1 MLQTLDSEI
10 CECYRHAA
18 ECSRSAAQSR
28 DSLTK
33 QDFLDNWLFLAR
45 GYEFADRLRNF
56 AEPSNRRNR
65 KRIQEVAFGT
75 PFSSHSN
82 QSDLV
87 DHGLAEKECEYAEL
101 V

>member
-18 ECSRSAAQSR
+18 ECTRSAAQSR

-33 QDFLDNWLFLAR
+33 QDFLDMERRWLFLAR
-45 GYEFADRLRNF
+45 GYKFADRLWNF

-65 KRIQEVAFGT
+65 KRIQEVAFGA
-75 PFSSHSN
+75 P
-82 QSDLV
+82 LV